1 MTTVIKNI
9 ADMAMCVYA
18 IGVVNV
24 VVVLAT
30 GLKDAVSEFLHFV
43 EFINVLILLAGISML
58 GCALI
63 L

>member
-1 MTTVIKNI
+1 
-9 ADMAMCVYA
+9 MCVYA

-43 EFINVLILLAGISML
+43 EFISVLILLAGISML